1 MAWIFTLS
9 DHISSGRENVTIR
22 AGIIGAGWVGTARHL
37 PALQRATGVELVAIY
52 DRTVERAREHATEGV
67 LATDD
72 LDAFFDQGLDLV
84 AICTSPWSHA
94 EYTHMAL
101 GHGAH
106 VFCEKPMTLELAEA
120 EGMVAAAQ
128 AADRILCVSHNFL
141 WSDAMIKARRL
152 LAEAGDLRYVSGL
165 QLSSEERRL
174 PTWYQDL
181 PGGLL
186 FDEIP
191 HMLYILDDIL
201 GSDLVVEDVRADWA
215 GRDSEPQSCD
225 VRLRGNLGPAQ
236 LTMVFSSPISEWHV
250 TSVAER
256 NVVDVDLFRDVV
268 IATGSDGAHLAK
280 DVLGTSARVAG
291 QHLLGFAQAGLR
303 LARKR
308 QYWGHDRLVQEVVD
322 AIAEGRPSPVPGSNA
337 LSVVRSTDAIIAG
350 LTS

>member
-1 MAWIFTLS
+1 M
-9 DHISSGRENVTIR
+9 TIR

-37 PALQRATGVELVAIY
+37 PALQRATGVDLIAIY
-52 DRTVERAREHATEGV
+52 DRKIERADEHAPDGV

-72 LDAFFDQGLDLV
+72 LDAFFDQRLDLV

-94 EYTHMAL
+94 EYTHLAL
-101 GHGAH
+101 SHGAH

-120 EGMVAAAQ
+120 EGMVAAAE
-128 AADRILCVSHNFL
+128 AAGKILCVSHNFL

-152 LAEAGDLRYVSGL
+152 LDEAGDLRYVSGL

-215 GRDSEPQSCD
+215 GRTSEPQS
-225 VRLRGNLGPAQ
+225 
-236 LTMVFSSPISEWHV
+236 
-250 TSVAER
+250 
-256 NVVDVDLFRDVV
+256 
-268 IATGSDGAHLAK
+268 
-280 DVLGTSARVAG
+280 
-291 QHLLGFAQAGLR
+291 
-303 LARKR
+303 
-308 QYWGHDRLVQEVVD
+308 
-322 AIAEGRPSPVPGSNA
+322 
-337 LSVVRSTDAIIAG
+337 
-350 LTS
+350 